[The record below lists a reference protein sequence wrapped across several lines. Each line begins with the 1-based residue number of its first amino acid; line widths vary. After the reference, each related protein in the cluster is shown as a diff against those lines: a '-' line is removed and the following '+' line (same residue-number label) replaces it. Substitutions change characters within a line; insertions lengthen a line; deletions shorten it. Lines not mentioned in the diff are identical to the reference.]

1 MCLIGVTGKVYEQ
14 LINKRLIDEIEQ
26 KRGLNE
32 KQYGFRHG
40 NTSTSGGTKKTT
52 RKQEQTSTTLQG
64 GKETYVL

>member
-26 KRGLNE
+26 NGGLNE

-40 NTSTSGGTKKTT
+40 KSTIDAV
-52 RKQEQTSTTLQG
+52 EN
-64 GKETYVL
+64 VI